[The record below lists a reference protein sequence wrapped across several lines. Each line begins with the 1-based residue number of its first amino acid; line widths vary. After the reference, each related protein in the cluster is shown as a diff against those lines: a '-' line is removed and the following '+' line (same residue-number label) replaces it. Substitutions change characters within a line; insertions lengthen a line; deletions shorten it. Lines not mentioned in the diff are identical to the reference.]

1 MSFQALISKL
11 RWSSQEDSLG
21 PDEEWISPLE
31 LDVYCNN
38 GTETALHHV
47 VKMREHTITHRLLQA
62 GANPN
67 LVIYAAEKTPEN
79 TFGSSNIN
87 PGGGSSSSSSMGAV
101 PEESS
106 QNYFRGSTCLVE
118 ACKNRDM
125 AIIDLLLKY
134 SARDDDCKAL
144 AIVLENQ
151 DELIASKLLA
161 LKAHKDAEH
170 DINKKGIS
178 DQAGIKGLAAVG
190 SLAYRYVL
198 ILFEHLPSMK
208 SMIGPLIFAEF

>member
-1 MSFQALISKL
+1 M
-11 RWSSQEDSLG
+11 
-21 PDEEWISPLE
+21 E

-47 VKMREHTITHRLLQA
+47 VKMREHTVTHRLLQA

-67 LVIYAAEKTPEN
+67 LVIYAAEKNPEN
-79 TFGSSNIN
+79 NSSYHPDRGSS
-87 PGGGSSSSSSMGAV
+87 SRSSSSMGGSSSTG
-101 PEESS
+101 PELESS

-208 SMIGPLIFAEF
+208 SMIGPLIFTEF